1 MSEGEPIPAFSELW
15 GQDKITAWQLWN
27 YLRVQRKSL
36 GSSDRDQGE
45 EPTSLGCLGEASLKR
60 FTQEMTPEGLEG
72 RERKTEPEDKDMSV
86 SWGFQ

>member
-1 MSEGEPIPAFSELW
+1 M
-15 GQDKITAWQLWN
+15 
-27 YLRVQRKSL
+27 
-36 GSSDRDQGE
+36 
-45 EPTSLGCLGEASLKR
+45 KR